1 MKTVITAFALALCT
15 TACAQYLG
23 SVSVI
28 KSSNKSLSFEFKSLK
43 SGSDIIYGAGVSY
56 FYDKG
61 NVGTDYTGFISDMAG
76 AYQQVTA
83 REGAIYFLVGNK
95 ISNNFG
101 CVFRFGLG
109 SVKKYTNGRGIPGRP
124 DELWYVRQRVSE
136 DILCGLVFDYKIG
149 PMSFIASWDSFNSF
163 GAGIG
168 INFNYR

>member
-1 MKTVITAFALALCT
+1 MRTIIIAVAVSFCNIALA
-15 TACAQYLG
+15 QHSG
-23 SVSVI
+23 SVSVSRSANNSI
-28 KSSNKSLSFEFKSLK
+28 SVEFKSVK

-61 NVGTDYTGFISDMAG
+61 NVGVDYTGFISDLSG

-109 SVKKYTNGRGIPGRP
+109 SVKKYVNGRGVPGMP
-124 DELWYVRQRVSE
+124 NELWYVRSRVSE
-136 DILCGLVFDYKIG
+136 DILCGLLFDYKIG
-149 PMSFIASWDSFNSF
+149 PISLIASWDSFNSF